1 MISPQMFDE
10 FFLPGIAEECRALE
24 ASIYHLDGP
33 NALGH
38 LDSLLGIKELN
49 AIQWVYGAGHGRAS
63 DWLPVYKRCQAAGK
77 GLQLNLEANEF
88 DLFMRELRPEGLY
101 ISTWVGSREEGE
113 ALLRK
118 VDGWR

>member
-1 MISPQMFDE
+1 MM
-10 FFLPGIAEECRALE
+10 
-24 ASIYHLDGP
+24 SIYHLDGV

-38 LDSLLGIKELN
+38 LDSLLEIKELN

-77 GLQLNLEANEF
+77 GLQMCLEPNEF
-88 DLFMRELRPEGLY
+88 DLFMEQLRPEGLF
-101 ISTWVGSREEGE
+101 ISTTVGSKEEGE

-118 VDGWR
+118 VARWR